1 MKRQAGFTLLE
12 VMVALA
18 IMAAIAIALSLLV
31 SQVLDAR
38 EQLHEVRAEG
48 TEQLVDF
55 LTRVDH
61 QLSQLVVRRAHER
74 GQPLNTQVLDLQNNN
89 REFYWVAA
97 GQWVLPLGDYAT
109 RLRLWRLNWNPD
121 DEVLLLESS
130 GFLDSAE
137 AQQWTEV
144 DRLTQVTELDW
155 GFWRQ
160 GGWQNT
166 LSGDFPQGLRL
177 NLTWKGT
184 QWHRVIVLP
193 EVFLQLQG
201 SSTSSGNN
209 ASASEGTELQSNE

>member
-1 MKRQAGFTLLE
+1 MRRQKGFTLLE

-55 LTRVDH
+55 LTRLDH

-89 REFYWVAA
+89 REFYWVSA

-121 DEVLLLESS
+121 DELLLLESS

-166 LSGDFPQGLRL
+166 LSGEFPRGLRL
-177 NLTWKGT
+177 GLTWKGVS
-184 QWHRVIVLP
+184 WHRVIVLP
-193 EVFLQLQG
+193 EVFLQTQG
-201 SSTSSGNN
+201 ASSAPGNTTPQN
-209 ASASEGTELQSNE
+209 EGTELQTNE